1 MMSRFRGQIV
11 LMLDICLIFVC
22 NFMLFLPA
30 LYRFEIRLWNLVLH
44 IGFLTVFDHNGYD
57 YQYKVE
63 AIFDDA
69 CGLCFNEVPLGG
81 FWSYVSNDFDLGL
94 QFEIIGNRWDNPELL
109 KGEG

>member
-44 IGFLTVFDHNGYD
+44 IGFLTVC
-57 YQYKVE
+57 V
-63 AIFDDA
+63 
-69 CGLCFNEVPLGG
+69 
-81 FWSYVSNDFDLGL
+81 
-94 QFEIIGNRWDNPELL
+94 LL
-109 KGEG
+109 FSCCSEPITASGVMRRAGSISCCWRG